1 MIKHVWLLIVL
12 STVAFTSV
20 TCHQPTQPQ
29 PGSDSF
35 TMSLS
40 DTSCTE
46 AWFAIHLGSSF
57 GARTVEITRD
67 SAVVLTLDLR
77 QTDTTMADTGLMPN
91 KAYTY
96 VAQLTSGATVVKTT
110 DPLYV
115 RTLDTTSSNF
125 TFQTFTLGGAASSVL
140 NDVAIINDT
149 LAYAVGQI
157 YGYDST
163 GQVDQQPY
171 NLAVWNGQSW
181 KILRIYF
188 NTICGQLSLTPYPA
202 TAIFALSDTD
212 IWIAGAGQI
221 VRFSGH
227 TQTSSMCVETPTSF
241 EINKIWGNNANSMYV
256 VGDGGSIAYYNGS
269 IWTQIASGTTLDI
282 LDIYGAGNDILAVA
296 SDNNPYGETI
306 LSINGN
312 TATQISSNPLGEDE
326 LYGVWFIPNRHYY
339 VVGDG
344 IYEKH
349 LLSESAWKN
358 GTLEITQYAT
368 TSVKGNGINDVFVV
382 GGYGEFLHWNG
393 VRWQSYRAITG
404 LSGSYTR
411 VAVDGDFVIAVG
423 QNNTQAAITIARR

>member
-1 MIKHVWLLIVL
+1 MIKYISLLIVV
-12 STVAFTSV
+12 STVAFTSM

-35 TMSLS
+35 TISLS
-40 DTSCTE
+40 DTSCTV
-46 AWFAIHLGSSF
+46 AWLSVHLGASF
-57 GARTVEITRD
+57 SERTVEITRD
-67 SAVVLTLDLR
+67 SAVVLTLNLR

-96 VAQLTSGATVVKTT
+96 VAQLTSGATVVKST

-115 RTLDTTSSNF
+115 RTLDTTSNNF

-171 NLAVWNGQSW
+171 NLAVWNGISW
-181 KILRIYF
+181 QLLRVQFYTF
-188 NTICGQLSLTPYPA
+188 CGQQSTGSYPA
-202 TAIFALSDTD
+202 NAVLALSDTE
-212 IWIAGAGQI
+212 IWIGSSNSEMATSNGNEQTGITCLPVSVSKMWAENKNAVYTVGALGQI
-221 VRFSGH
+221 G
-227 TQTSSMCVETPTSF
+227 
-241 EINKIWGNNANSMYV
+241 
-256 VGDGGSIAYYNGS
+256 YYTNGT
-269 IWTQIASGTTLDI
+269 WVQIASGTTLDI
-282 LDIYGAGNDILAVA
+282 LDVYGAGNQILAVA

-306 LSINGN
+306 LSVSGN

-358 GTLEITQYAT
+358 GTLDITQYAT

-382 GGYGEFLHWNG
+382 GAYGEFLHWNG

-404 LSGSYTR
+404 VNGSYTR
-411 VAVDGDFVIAVG
+411 VAVDGNLIIAVG